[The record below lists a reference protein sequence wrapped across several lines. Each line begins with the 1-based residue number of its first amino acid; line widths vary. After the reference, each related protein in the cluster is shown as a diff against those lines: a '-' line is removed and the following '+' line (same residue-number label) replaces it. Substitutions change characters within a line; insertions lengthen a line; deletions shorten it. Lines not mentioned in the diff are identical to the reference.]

1 MDDVAIIVFVII
13 CIALFITIV
22 VFAIKSHDAVKAE
35 YLRQKYP
42 AAFSKKFGR
51 TSEINSSLPL
61 SDLELW
67 SSADEKELEDLE
79 IQIVTERINKR
90 RAAEEQRRLQE
101 AYRRAQEEQRLRA
114 QEELERKRA
123 AERRAEEERLRKAE
137 EERQRQIE
145 ERKAKYAEIEQL
157 YPNGLSEYLKDIENV
172 VRKKQNCI
180 DNLETIKKLDS
191 AYKEHSHVVSWQ
203 EAQSLFAADCRN
215 LINSTLDK
223 WGCFSYV
230 VPRPGIDR
238 YGNHISF
245 DFKVWQFF
253 CKSFCKDTSLD
264 YGDSQSR
271 LENYQLVE
279 KLISKDTIYKESAYD
294 RILKFIDALP
304 EKPLV
309 VLGDSS
315 YATNSKELNEYH
327 FAYLKSQLSGRG
339 ISYEDVDNKAG
350 IIGSKANQI
359 VIVELIT
366 SNEHLADTCNYLL
379 GVTSESSK
387 TIVYVSMLKEFST
400 SEMSQ
405 IIEKKK
411 KEKQAKAELERK
423 AREEQD
429 RLKREEEERQ
439 ARLMREEQERK
450 ERQEREARER
460 KARELEEIERAKQL
474 KSCVASWPMVPYSNN
489 LRFCFL
495 LKYYPTTCEFDATE
509 DIWDDRYLVWN
520 FKNTPGKTG
529 AFQHQQ
535 ALDNLVPRFA
545 TLLQSAF
552 GSRLNEL
559 TLFCIPASS
568 EIKTQ
573 RRYEDFSRLLCE
585 RTGMNNSY
593 SSVQVRGERGAK
605 HEGQSGGEISIALD
619 SNFFKGKNILL
630 LDDVTTSG
638 DSLRTWQ
645 NTLERQYGARVIAA
659 VTVGKT
665 THEL

>member
-1 MDDVAIIVFVII
+1 MDDVAIIVGVII
-13 CIALFITIV
+13 CIAVFITIV
-22 VFAIKSHDAVKAE
+22 VFAIKSHHADKAE
-35 YLRQKYP
+35 YLRMKYP
-42 AAFSKKFGR
+42 AAFKKKFGR
-51 TSEINSSLPL
+51 TSEIDSSLPL
-61 SDLELW
+61 SDLKLW

-79 IQIVTERINKR
+79 IQIETERINKR

-123 AERRAEEERLRKAE
+123 LERRAEEERQRKAE

-145 ERKAKYAEIEQL
+145 ERKAKYSEIERQ
-157 YPNGLSEYLKDIENV
+157 YPNGLAEYLKDIAD
-172 VRKKQNCI
+172 VRRKQQTCI
-180 DNLETIKKLDS
+180 DNIDTIKKLEL
-191 AYKEHSHVVSWQ
+191 AFKEHSHMVSWQ
-203 EAQSLFAADCRN
+203 ESQSKFASDCRN
-215 LINSTLDK
+215 LRNSTFED
-223 WGCFSYV
+223 WGCYSYV
-230 VPRPGIDR
+230 VQRPGIDR
-238 YGNHISF
+238 YGNQTSF

-253 CKSFCKDTSLD
+253 CDSFCKDTSLD
-264 YGDSQSR
+264 YGDSQSK
-271 LENYQLVE
+271 LENYQSIE
-279 KLISKDTIYKESAYD
+279 KLISKDIIYKESAYD
-294 RILKFIDALP
+294 KLLKFIDALP

-327 FAYLKSQLSGRG
+327 FDYLNSQLSGRG
-339 ISYEDVDNKAG
+339 ISYEAVDNKAG
-350 IIGSKANQI
+350 IIGSKAKQI
-359 VIVELIT
+359 VIIELIT
-366 SNEHLADTCNYLL
+366 SNEHLADTCNYLF
-379 GVTSESSK
+379 GVTSEYSK

-411 KEKQAKAELERK
+411 KEKEAKAELERK

-439 ARLMREEQERK
+439 ARLRREAQERK
-450 ERQEREARER
+450 ERQEREAFER
-460 KARELEEIERAKQL
+460 KAREQAEIERARQL
-474 KSCVASWPMVPYSNN
+474 RSCVASWPMVPYSNN
-489 LRFCFL
+489 LKFNFL
-495 LKYYPTTCEFDATE
+495 LRYYPTTCGFDATE
-509 DIWDDRYLVWN
+509 DIWNDRYLVWN

-545 TLLQSAF
+545 ALLQSTF
-552 GSRLNEL
+552 GNYLSEL
-559 TLFCIPASS
+559 TLFCVPASS

-593 SSVQVRGERGAK
+593 SCVQVRGERGAK

-619 SNFFKGKNILL
+619 SNFFRGKNILL

-638 DSLRTWQ
+638 DSLRAWQ